1 MLETTAPPLTF
12 VAPADLSPPRATPAA
27 DPVAALRERMQSNGQ
42 WQDNQIAGRRWPV
55 ACVSLEIT
63 QRCNLDCTLCYLSEA
78 SEAVHDL
85 PLEEVMRRIDM
96 IHAHYGPG
104 TDVQVSGGEPTL
116 RQRNELLA
124 IVARL
129 HARGLRAALFTNGIK
144 ASREL
149 LADLAQ
155 AGLTDVAFHVDTTQ
169 ERAGYTDEAS
179 LNALRLE
186 YIERARGLPLH
197 VFFNTTVH
205 ADNVD
210 DVPMLARFFVDH
222 AHGVDF
228 ASFQLQADT
237 GRGVQGG
244 RSGVISNE
252 SIAALLSQG
261 AGTPLSFNTLLT
273 GHTQCNRSAVMLVAN
288 RSAHDAFADTAFVTR
303 FMRETVG
310 MVIERGTAWRGAVSL
325 VRAAL
330 ARPRLAVAAL
340 RWMAALAWRVRTDLL
355 AARGRARKLTFF
367 THNFM
372 DAQALERE
380 RIDACVFMVMTQH
393 GPISMCAY
401 NARRDHYLLQPIT
414 TSQGVWQPL
423 AGRRSDG
430 NVAVFPIK
438 FLKGRTRAAAM
449 AARTGDRGGVRDIAR
464 EGAREGVRENAPE
477 GAR

>member
-1 MLETTAPPLTF
+1 MLGSPPTPKTLI
-12 VAPADLSPPRATPAA
+12 APADLAPPMSTPAA
-27 DPVAALRERMQSNGQ
+27 DAIAALRERMQANGQ
-42 WQDNQIAGRRWPV
+42 WHDNQIAGRRWPV

-96 IHAHYGPG
+96 IHDHYGPG

-116 RQRNELLA
+116 RQRDELLA

-149 LADLAQ
+149 LTDLAQ
-155 AGLTDVAFHVDTTQ
+155 VGLTDVAFHVDTTQ
-169 ERAGYTDEAS
+169 ERAGYTNEAS
-179 LNALRLE
+179 MNALRLE

-205 ADNVD
+205 TENVD
-210 DVPMLARFFVDH
+210 DVPMLARFFVDN

-244 RSGVISNE
+244 RSGVISND

-261 AGTPLSFNTLLT
+261 AGTPLSFNAMLT
-273 GHTQCNRSAVMLVAN
+273 GHAQCNRSAVMLVAN
-288 RSAHDAFADTAFVTR
+288 GRAHDAFVDTTFVTR

-310 MVIERGTAWRGAVSL
+310 LAIERGTAWRGAMSL

-330 ARPRLAVAAL
+330 ARPRLALAAM
-340 RWMAALAWRVRTDLL
+340 RWMTAFAWRVRTDLV
-355 AARGRARKLTFF
+355 AARGRVRKLTFF

-380 RIDACVFMVMTQH
+380 RIDACVFMAMTQH

-401 NARRDHYLLQPIT
+401 NSRRDHYLLQPIT

-423 AGRRSDG
+423 AGRRSEG

-438 FLKGRTRAAAM
+438 FLKGRPRASAL
-449 AARTGDRGGVRDIAR
+449 AARAGERVGEHLGARISGR
-464 EGAREGVRENAPE
+464 EGAR
-477 GAR
+477 